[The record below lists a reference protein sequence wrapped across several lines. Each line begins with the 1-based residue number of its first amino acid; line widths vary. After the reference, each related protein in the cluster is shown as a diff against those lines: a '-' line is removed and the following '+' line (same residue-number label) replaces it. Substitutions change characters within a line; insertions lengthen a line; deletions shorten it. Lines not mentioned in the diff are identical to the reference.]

1 MKLVFLD
8 HFILNLDS
16 DLLVQVV
23 VQIIRCIVS
32 HIQVSVISYTYCTVV
47 NIHR

>member
-23 VQIIRCIVS
+23 VQIMRCIVS
-32 HIQVSVISYTYCTVV
+32 YIQVSAISYTYCTVV

>member
-8 HFILNLDS
+8 RFVLNLDS

-23 VQIIRCIVS
+23 VQIMRYIVS
-32 HIQVSVISYTYCTVV
+32 HIQVSALSYTYCTVV